1 MEFGRVNIP
10 ELESIDL
17 SLPADAAANKKILKG
32 KAVKDPKVY
41 VGCAKWGR
49 TEWVGKI
56 YPKGTRESKFLD
68 HYVKH
73 YNSIE
78 LNAMHHKL
86 YGPIATAKWATKV
99 KGKDFLFCPKMYKG
113 ITHSGKLGEKKFFVT
128 DFMRAVK
135 GFGKNLGPVF
145 VQVNESFS
153 PKRKEELF
161 KFLETLPEDIKFFME
176 VRHPAWFAKKEN
188 FKELCDL
195 LKKLNIGT
203 VITDTAGRRDCLH
216 MQLTTPTAFIRFTGN
231 SLHPTDYTRIDD
243 WVKRIKLWLDSG
255 LKELYY
261 FMHMHDE
268 AFSPELSAYLAEQLN
283 AVCKL
288 NVQVPMFVE
297 DYPTK

>member
-1 MEFGRVNIP
+1 MEFGRVDIK
-10 ELESIDL
+10 ELDKIDL
-17 SLPADAAANKKILKG
+17 SLPSDPASNKKILKG
-32 KAVKDPKVY
+32 KPVKDPKVY

-49 TEWVGKI
+49 QEWVGKI
-56 YPKGTRESKFLD
+56 YPKGTREAKFLD

-86 YGPIATAKWATKV
+86 YGPIATAKWATKASRSLS
-99 KGKDFLFCPKMYKG
+99 GGQDFLFCPKMYKG
-113 ITHSGKLGEKKFFVT
+113 ITHSGKLGEKKFFMT
-128 DFMRAVK
+128 DFIRAIK

-153 PKRKEELF
+153 PKRKDELL
-161 KFLETLPEDIKFFME
+161 KFLETLPEDVQFFME
-176 VRHPAWFAKKEN
+176 VRHPAWFAKKEIL
-188 FKELCDL
+188 KELFEL
-195 LKKLNIGT
+195 LKKLKIGT

-216 MQLTTPTAFIRFTGN
+216 MQLTTPTAFVRFTGN

-243 WVKRIKLWLDSG
+243 WVKRIKFWLDSG

-268 AFSPELSAYLAEQLN
+268 AFSPELSIYLAEQLN
-283 AVCKL
+283 KVCKL
-288 NVQVPMFVE
+288 DIIVPKFVE
-297 DYPTK
+297 